1 MVILLEVTVFVDNE
15 PEDDLLG
22 VKESITYAL
31 EQFGTVRRVNVQEAT
46 RQQLSMLDQEVASC
60 MGIRLLRS
68 GKILRVVERNRERRF
83 MYAQIAATEFV
94 SAVGQKLHG
103 ILTAQGEPYP
113 GLEDVQDVPP
123 GYEEYIMY
131 STDI

>member
-1 MVILLEVTVFVDNE
+1 MILLEVTVFVDYK
-15 PEDDLLG
+15 PEDELLG
-22 VKESITYAL
+22 VKEGIAYAL
-31 EQFGTVRRVNVQEAT
+31 EQFGTVRRVNVQEVES
-46 RQQLSMLDQEVASC
+46 QQLSMREQEVACC

-113 GLEDVQDVPP
+113 GLEDVQNVPP

-131 STDI
+131 STDS